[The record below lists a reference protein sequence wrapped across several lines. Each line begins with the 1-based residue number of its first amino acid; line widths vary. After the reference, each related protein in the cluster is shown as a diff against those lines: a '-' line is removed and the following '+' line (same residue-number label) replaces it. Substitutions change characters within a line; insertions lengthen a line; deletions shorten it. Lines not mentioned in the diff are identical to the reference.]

1 MTYKNI
7 CKSKNLM
14 TVLLGPLKDHLLR
27 EDGVETLKYRC
38 VCQPLF
44 GKV

>member
-1 MTYKNI
+1 MNI
-7 CKSKNLM
+7 
-14 TVLLGPLKDHLLR
+14 LLGPLKDRLLR
-27 EDGVETLKYRC
+27 EEGVETLKYRC